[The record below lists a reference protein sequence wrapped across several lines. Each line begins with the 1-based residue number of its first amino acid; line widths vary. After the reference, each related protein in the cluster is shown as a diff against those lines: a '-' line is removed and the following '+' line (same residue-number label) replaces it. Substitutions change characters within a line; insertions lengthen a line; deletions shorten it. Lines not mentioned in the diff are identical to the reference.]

1 MPTAVKEIIQ
11 HLIIMKSHSFLD
23 LCISKL
29 AKYLKSF
36 HFLDHEI
43 ESLNIEGFD
52 FPIDMNGIEEWI
64 HEKNKTQYRFYA
76 KYFERI

>member
-23 LCISKL
+23 PCISKS

-64 HEKNKTQYRFYA
+64 HEKNKTQFNLVGISIE
-76 KYFERI
+76 KL

>member
-11 HLIIMKSHSFLD
+11 HLIIMKSRSFLD

-52 FPIDMNGIEEWI
+52 FPIDMNGLE
-64 HEKNKTQYRFYA
+64 
-76 KYFERI
+76 